1 MINPIFSC
9 YPLLFRED
17 SGLIF
22 KKKTHQTLVSRD
34 FSEIIEKIYFS
45 ILISFSRF
53 FHYRPVWWTLLLNRK
68 ILNSCCVQMTEVLYL
83 DPVTKEE
90 AKS

>member
-1 MINPIFSC
+1 MEEHMINPIFSC

-22 KKKTHQTLVSRD
+22 KEKTHQTLVSRD
-34 FSEIIEKIYFS
+34 FSEIIEKIYFL

-53 FHYRPVWWTLLLNRK
+53 FHYRPVWWTLLVVK
-68 ILNSCCVQMTEVLYL
+68 EK
-83 DPVTKEE
+83 DPKLMLCPNFDRG
-90 AKS
+90 ALP